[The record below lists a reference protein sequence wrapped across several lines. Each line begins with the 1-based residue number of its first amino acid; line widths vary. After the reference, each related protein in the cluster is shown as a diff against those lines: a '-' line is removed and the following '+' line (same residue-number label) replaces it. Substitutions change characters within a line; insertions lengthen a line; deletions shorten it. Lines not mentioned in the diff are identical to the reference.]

1 MASFVKST
9 KNADKLVFEGF
20 IYVKYKNGA
29 ANKRYW
35 RCEYWRSCKCYGFA
49 VTNANNEVT
58 VTKQHNHGPSPNRIE
73 LARIKDRIT
82 QAAINSTLSPREIVN
97 EQLAGIS
104 EQAKATLPKFVN
116 LQKTVGRKRYADGYR
131 MPLPNS
137 LSEIEIPEQL
147 RRTKTELQEDFILVD
162 TGPADP
168 NRIIL
173 LGSRTDVAR
182 LAGCDVWI
190 CDGTFKNGGNVQT
203 LYQLWIIYGRF
214 GRSFVLPFIYILI
227 PSKTT
232 DFYLRSIELLLVKV
246 DEINPGSRPQ
256 TIIIDFEKVEEQALR
271 NAFPYAIIHGC
282 FFHFKESILRKI
294 QEFGWGLQH
303 QEEDGFLK
311 YLKMFVCLTFVDP
324 AYVRASFHRLAQMF
338 LEVFSNGDLESPH
351 FAFIDYMERTW
362 VGRELMPPRYPPT
375 IWNNKDITIEQL
387 PKSSNSVESWHNTFS
402 GIFNR
407 HSSNP
412 YNLVRA
418 LLDKQARVD
427 TIAVRIS
434 SGAVVQ
440 MFSRP
445 EYRRDNQNLL
455 NVLRGVGGPR
465 DPIEFLTA
473 CSNFINF

>member
-1 MASFVKST
+1 
-9 KNADKLVFEGF
+9 
-20 IYVKYKNGA
+20 
-29 ANKRYW
+29 
-35 RCEYWRSCKCYGFA
+35 
-49 VTNANNEVT
+49 
-58 VTKQHNHGPSPNRIE
+58 
-73 LARIKDRIT
+73 
-82 QAAINSTLSPREIVN
+82 
-97 EQLAGIS
+97 
-104 EQAKATLPKFVN
+104 
-116 LQKTVGRKRYADGYR
+116 

-147 RRTKTELQEDFILVD
+147 RRTKTELQEEFILVD

-232 DFYLRSIELLLVKV
+232 DFYLRSIELLLVKI
-246 DEINPGSRPQ
+246 DEITPGSRPQ

-324 AYVRASFHRLAQMF
+324 GFF
-338 LEVFSNGDLESPH
+338 
-351 FAFIDYMERTW
+351 
-362 VGRELMPPRYPPT
+362 
-375 IWNNKDITIEQL
+375 
-387 PKSSNSVESWHNTFS
+387 
-402 GIFNR
+402 
-407 HSSNP
+407 
-412 YNLVRA
+412 
-418 LLDKQARVD
+418 
-427 TIAVRIS
+427 
-434 SGAVVQ
+434 
-440 MFSRP
+440 
-445 EYRRDNQNLL
+445 
-455 NVLRGVGGPR
+455 
-465 DPIEFLTA
+465 
-473 CSNFINF
+473 NFIILCYYFGLFCFNDNGGHFLLSIRI